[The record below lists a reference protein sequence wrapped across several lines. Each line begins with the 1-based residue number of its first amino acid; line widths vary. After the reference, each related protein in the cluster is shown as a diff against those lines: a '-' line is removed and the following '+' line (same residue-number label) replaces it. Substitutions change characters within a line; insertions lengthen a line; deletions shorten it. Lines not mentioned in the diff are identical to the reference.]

1 MVAGK
6 GKLTRQD
13 ARQPSNAAVG
23 VAGALALT
31 VLLCPRQAAAA
42 DVIDWS
48 VTYGGI
54 HFRSACNDGQA
65 MGRRVAD
72 YVLANALQRIH
83 GNAPSSP

>member
-6 GKLTRQD
+6 GKLMRQD

-54 HFRSACNDGQA
+54 HFRSACKDGIKLGAQI
-65 MGRRVAD
+65 GRRAFAQ
-72 YVLANALQRIH
+72 YLQAYR
-83 GNAPSSP
+83 A